1 MAYFCNTNLEYEYFI
16 ITYPEYQ
23 INLEDFNLTHRDL
36 LFIKELIYGNGGEK
50 RILT

>member
-1 MAYFCNTNLEYEYFI
+1 MAHFCKTNLEFKYF